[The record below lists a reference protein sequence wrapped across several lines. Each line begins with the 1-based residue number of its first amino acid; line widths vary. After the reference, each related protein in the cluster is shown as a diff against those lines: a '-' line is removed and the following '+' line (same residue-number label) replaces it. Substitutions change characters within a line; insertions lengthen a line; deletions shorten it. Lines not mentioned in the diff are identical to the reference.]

1 MYHKKLTWKVGSF
14 QGEIGCT
21 RTQESSVM
29 LAVGYMLIW
38 IMVIW
43 MHAYFTIQP
52 GCLIS
57 GSLNSQWWDERM
69 TGRGVERDRRR
80 RKKKKRRSAEKHG
93 KGEDV
98 KKSRTRNNRVKSH
111 EIKCKS
117 YIFENIDIFHG
128 IGSNDVFQTDI
139 NLRKVK
145 SDKEK
150 YCFSFFELK
159 KIRS

>member
-1 MYHKKLTWKVGSF
+1 
-14 QGEIGCT
+14 
-21 RTQESSVM
+21 
-29 LAVGYMLIW
+29 
-38 IMVIW
+38 
-43 MHAYFTIQP
+43 
-52 GCLIS
+52 
-57 GSLNSQWWDERM
+57 M

-117 YIFENIDIFHG
+117 YIFENTDIFHG
-128 IGSNDVFQTDI
+128 IGSNGVFQTDI